1 MKKYAGL
8 IAASILASGYAPAL
22 ADEPVA
28 ARNIRAGDIIVAT
41 DIETPVSEEGLRTA
55 ASYVGKEASRAI
67 YRGQKIAET
76 DLRLPTLVERN
87 ALVTME
93 FSKGP
98 LAIKTEGRALEPG
111 GMGSRIRVMNMASKR
126 TVTAIVI
133 AADTVRT
140 KQ

>member
-1 MKKYAGL
+1 
-8 IAASILASGYAPAL
+8 
-22 ADEPVA
+22 
-28 ARNIRAGDIIVAT
+28 
-41 DIETPVSEEGLRTA
+41 
-55 ASYVGKEASRAI
+55 
-67 YRGQKIAET
+67 
-76 DLRLPTLVERN
+76 
-87 ALVTME
+87 ME